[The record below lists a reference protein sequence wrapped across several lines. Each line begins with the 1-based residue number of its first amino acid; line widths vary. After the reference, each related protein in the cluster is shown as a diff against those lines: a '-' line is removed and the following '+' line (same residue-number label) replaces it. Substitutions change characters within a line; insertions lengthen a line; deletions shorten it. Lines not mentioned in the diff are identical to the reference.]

1 MTTDTAIPKKLY
13 QVEIIYSV
21 MVAAIDADDAEFI
34 AKYEC
39 LKEITSDES
48 PYHVGAAE
56 VTEARYMP
64 PDWQH
69 AIPYSADRND
79 ERVCIEYFKDQPAAK
94 ESRERV
100 RA

>member
-34 AKYEC
+34 ANYEC
-39 LKEITSDES
+39 IKEITGDES
-48 PYHVGAAE
+48 PYHVGASE
-56 VTEARYMP
+56 VTQAAHVP

-69 AIPYSADRND
+69 AIPYAADRED

-94 ESRERV
+94 ELRR